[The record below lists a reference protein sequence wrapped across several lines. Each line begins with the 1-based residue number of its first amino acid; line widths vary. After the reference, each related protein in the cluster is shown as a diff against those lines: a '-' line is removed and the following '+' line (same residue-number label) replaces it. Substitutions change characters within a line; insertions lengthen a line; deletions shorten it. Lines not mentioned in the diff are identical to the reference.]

1 MTAAMTDAMT
11 APTTDAM
18 TAPTIDAVFLT
29 AVDEGRE
36 PRDHV
41 ANLRLAWLLL
51 GRDEQAAERELF
63 VALDRRALA
72 TGGRVH
78 CTRTWA
84 WLAVVRA
91 ARAAMP
97 GSIGFAQLLA
107 ARPELLDRRL
117 LDRYYDPATLADPRS
132 AVTVVAPDRCALPD
146 GRGWLLAG

>member
-1 MTAAMTDAMT
+1 MTDPMT
-11 APTTDAM
+11 APVTDNA
-18 TAPTIDAVFLT
+18 FLT
-29 AVDEGRE
+29 AVNEGRE

-51 GRDEQAAERELF
+51 GRDEQVAERELF
-63 VALDRRALA
+63 VALDRRAVA

-78 CTRTWA
+78 CTRTSA
-84 WLAVVRA
+84 WLAMVRA

-97 GSIGFAQLLA
+97 GTIGFAQLLA

-132 AVTVVAPDRCALPD
+132 AVTVVAPDRRALPD
-146 GRGWLLAG
+146 GRGWRLAG

>member
-1 MTAAMTDAMT
+1 MTVPMTDPMSD
-11 APTTDAM
+11 PVTDA
-18 TAPTIDAVFLT
+18 AFLT

-51 GRDEQAAERELF
+51 GRDEQAAEQALF

-78 CTRTWA
+78 CTRTSA
-84 WLAVVRA
+84 WLTVVRA

-97 GSIGFAQLLA
+97 GSVDFAQLLA
-107 ARPELLDRRL
+107 ARPDLLDRRL

-132 AVTVVAPDRCALPD
+132 AVTVVAPDRSALPD
-146 GRGWLLAG
+146 ARGWLLAG